1 MGIFFGDSYTKNEG
15 VIYVYEK
22 FDDTKSPFGFLYLN
36 MLMNLVHT
44 VISRTIVTQ
53 VQSWSQRRNRHVPNQ

>member
-1 MGIFFGDSYTKNEG
+1 MCMKKI
-15 VIYVYEK
+15 
-22 FDDTKSPFGFLYLN
+22 DDTKSPIGFLYLN